1 MKLEDFLNLP
11 TGKVA
16 DIVRSKGPKVCVF
29 PTDGTRRWHMLE
41 HPESSS
47 LESYMV
53 VQRERHLELY
63 KLFFDHGI
71 DTLLSPI
78 FRPDLLD
85 RGEAYMKE
93 VMKPLSWLAS
103 HPSYLSFYEDYG
115 VSFHVYGEYQEYL
128 KSTQHSYL
136 LDTYSRLTDLTR
148 NRRSHRLF
156 FGIFMGDP
164 TETISKLISEFYSEK
179 ARPPDKKE
187 LIRMYYGEYVSQA
200 DMLIGFGRF
209 CAHDAPLL
217 LGHEGLYFTT
227 SPSLY
232 TNQQQLR
239 MILYD
244 YIYKRRNRTPDYDDF
259 SQEDC
264 VKMRDY
270 FRSNLD
276 KIIRIG
282 ENRGVLLS
290 HLSDESILQD
300 FIRP

>member
-1 MKLEDFLNLP
+1 MNLEDFLNLP

-16 DIVRSKGPKVCVF
+16 DIVRLKGPGVCVF

-41 HPESSS
+41 HPEKTS
-47 LESYMV
+47 LESYME

-93 VMKPLSWLAS
+93 VMKPLTWLAS
-103 HPSYLSFYEDYG
+103 HPSYLSFYKDYG
-115 VSFHVYGEYQEYL
+115 VSFHVYGEYREYL
-128 KSTQHSYL
+128 RSTQHGDL
-136 LDTYSRLTDLTR
+136 LDTYARLTDLTR
-148 NRRSHRLF
+148 DRRSHRLF

-164 TETISKLISEFYSEK
+164 IETVSKLILEFYSEK
-179 ARPPDKKE
+179 RRPPYNKE
-187 LIRMYYGEYVSQA
+187 LIEMYYGEYVNQA

-217 LGHEGLYFTT
+217 LGHESLYFTA

-244 YIYKRRNRTPDYDDF
+244 YIYMQRNGTSDYGDL
-259 SQEDC
+259 SQEDRIN
-264 VKMRDY
+264 MRDY
-270 FRSNLD
+270 YRSNLY
-276 KIIRIG
+276 KIIRIS
-282 ENRGVLLS
+282 ENRGVLLG
-290 HLSDESILQD
+290 HLSNGFALQGYHQ
-300 FIRP
+300 